1 MKMKK
6 KVCFLMKILKKINQ
20 KEIIQLLLNRVR
32 EALILIL
39 LPNSK
44 INNRLTKFI
53 KNNFL
58 FNLLI
63 KINLKKINNFNLK
76 PYKRMTLKN
85 INNTKVKLIL
95 K

>member
-1 MKMKK
+1 MKT
-6 KVCFLMKILKKINQ
+6 LKKINQ

-32 EALILIL
+32 EVLILIL
-39 LPNSK
+39 LPNSSK
-44 INNRLTKFI
+44 INNKLTKFI

-63 KINLKKINNFNLK
+63 KINLKEINNFNLK

-85 INNTKVKLIL
+85 INNTKVKLIP